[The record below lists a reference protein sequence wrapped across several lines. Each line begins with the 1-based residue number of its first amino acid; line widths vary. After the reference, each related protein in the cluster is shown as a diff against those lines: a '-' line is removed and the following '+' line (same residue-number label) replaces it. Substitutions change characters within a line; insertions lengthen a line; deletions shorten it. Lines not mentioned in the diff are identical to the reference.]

1 MTMTPEQNAATI
13 SVPNATTGLEVAI
26 IGMAGK
32 FSGSRDLNEFWNNL
46 LQGIE
51 TISFFSDEELLA
63 SGVSPQDL
71 KHPNYV
77 KARGVLQSPEEFDAD
92 FFSVI
97 AKEAEIMDPQH
108 RVFLECAWEAFE
120 DAGYVPDEMPG
131 STGVFAGV
139 AVSTYF
145 FSHVLAHEGSSALS
159 DFVAFMS
166 NDKDF
171 LPTRVSYKL
180 NLKGPS
186 IAVSTACSS
195 SLVATHFACKSL
207 LAGEC
212 DIALAG
218 GASIPFPVKAGYW
231 FHDGGIFSPD
241 GHCRTFDEQA
251 KGSVSG
257 SGVGAVVLKR
267 LEDAVADGDH
277 IYAVIKGSAINNDG
291 SRKIGFTA
299 PSIDGQAEAIRLAQ
313 LMAEVDPETIGYVET
328 HGSGT
333 SLGDPIEVRALAKAF
348 RQSTRQKQFCAIGS
362 VKTNIGHAA
371 EAAGI
376 AGLIKTCLALKHRK
390 LPPSLHFNKPNP
402 KLDLANSAFYVNDK
416 LQEWSRDSA
425 PLRAGISSFG
435 IGGTN
440 AHAIMEEAPGISNG
454 SRSRSHQLLTLSAR
468 SASALQAAA
477 DRLRTHLENHKNIDI
492 ADVAFTYHVG
502 RKAFEHR
509 REILCKTVEDAIQA
523 LSGWDQND
531 VPKPGTVAVHDPNI
545 VMMFSGVGSHYPGM
559 AAELY
564 ESEPVFRQAIDRCL
578 ELLKGEEIHRL
589 RSFLL
594 DRQQAAVVESGVKPA
609 IDLRRM
615 LSRAKSSPAALE
627 NERAGLV
634 QAAMFIIDF
643 ALAQLWIHWGLKPKA
658 VLGYSIGEFTAAC
671 IAEVFSLEDVL
682 KIVVKRGDL
691 IDSLPSGAM
700 LAVPLPEKDLL
711 NFTSAG
717 LSVAAVNGP
726 ALSVVAG
733 PTDAIEALQRE
744 LKSRGIDS
752 RRVQSTHAFHSKMME
767 PIAAE
772 FAEMMRP
779 FKLSPPRIPYL
790 SNVTGDWVND
800 EQATSP
806 EFWAEHLYRT
816 VRFGDIIANV
826 CEDGARVLLEVGPGQ
841 TLCSLALQHPAG
853 RNAERLVLKSMS
865 SQYENDSD
873 TSVLLSTLGKLWTVG
888 WSPNWQAF
896 HDGERRRRVSLP
908 TYPFERKVY
917 RLRSKAEINAV
928 EATQSAFTQSCKPN
942 YTNRAIA
949 RQPQS
954 DLQGKVLEIW
964 RELLGVEEIGL
975 HDNFFK
981 LGGDSLRATQL
992 VSRLSTKLGVSVRL
1006 RKIFENPTV
1015 AQLAKVIAQTPVVNP
1030 NDAKTEGTGARST
1043 LRRGRNARE
1052 FVSIL
1057 TGQLKSESGKQIE
1070 DIYPLTHLQ
1079 EGILFHVLTNPSS
1092 TLYLNQ
1098 QSYTFKGRIAVPE
1111 LRQAFQQVV
1120 DRHPILRTGFTPG
1133 DENGPLQ
1140 IVYREAELPWQE
1152 HNWRGMSP
1160 EEQEERTDALL
1171 QTYRKKGFDLEQPP
1185 LTRVTILQL
1194 DDDVYRIIWS
1204 FHLILLDGWSIAFLV
1219 EEVLAQYDAIR
1230 NGEPIQLE
1238 PPAAYGDYVDWLH
1251 GRDVEEAQNFW
1262 RQKLAGFAAPTLLGH
1277 DSVSSE
1283 TPDLGE
1289 SHQERIVRLS
1299 PTTTAALQSF
1309 ARGHELTLNTVVQ
1322 GAWAFQLACRSGMDD
1337 VVFGSVVSGR
1347 QVEFPGIESMVG
1359 LFINTLPVRV
1369 TIDEDVSVANW
1380 LKKLQRHQVE
1390 ARTYETSSLTNI
1402 QKCSS
1407 VPNGQPLFESV
1418 VIFQNLPAVRLSA
1431 PERDMTVTE
1440 ARSFERNNYPISL
1453 VVVPDAQLTFKLVYN
1468 SARFSEL
1475 TISRVMDQL
1484 QSILLQMAADPGKPV
1499 HSLRPNTS
1507 QENVRLMEHFN
1518 QSIEVC

>member
-1 MTMTPEQNAATI
+1 MSTEQNAAM
-13 SVPNATTGLEVAI
+13 VPVSSATTGLEVAI

-32 FSGSRDLNEFWNNL
+32 FSGSRNLNEFWNNL

-77 KARGVLQSPEEFDAD
+77 KARGVLQAPEEFDAE

-120 DAGYVPDEMPG
+120 DAGYVPDEIPG
-131 STGVFAGV
+131 SAGVFAGV

-145 FSHVLAHEGSSALS
+145 FSHVLPQAGSSALS

-218 GASIPFPVKAGYW
+218 GASIPFPAKAGYW

-241 GHCRTFDEQA
+241 GHCRSFDEQA
-251 KGSVSG
+251 RGSVSG

-267 LEDAVADGDH
+267 LEDAMADGDH

-299 PSIDGQAEAIRLAQ
+299 PSVDGQAEAIRLAQ
-313 LMAEVDPETIGYVET
+313 LMAEVDPETISYVET

-333 SLGDPIEVRALAKAF
+333 TLGDPIEVRALAEAF
-348 RQSTRQKQFCAIGS
+348 RQSTQKKQFCAIGS

-376 AGLIKTCLALKHRK
+376 AGLIKTCLSLKHHK
-390 LPPSLHFNKPNP
+390 LPPSLHFSKPNP
-402 KLDLANSAFYVNDK
+402 KLDLENSAFYVNHT
-416 LQEWSRDSA
+416 LQDWRQDSA

-440 AHAIMEEAPGISNG
+440 AHAILEEAPEILNG
-454 SRSRSHQLLTLSAR
+454 SVSRSHQLLTLSAR
-468 SASALQAAA
+468 SATALQATAE
-477 DRLRTHLENHKNIDI
+477 RLRAHLENHRDLDI
-492 ADVAFTYHVG
+492 ADVAFTCHVG

-509 REILCKTVEDAIQA
+509 REILCKTVDDALQA
-523 LSGWDQND
+523 LSGWDQTEGSARIAASAN
-531 VPKPGTVAVHDPNI
+531 VPNV

-578 ELLKGEEIHRL
+578 ELLKGEDTQGL

-594 DRQQAAVVESGVKPA
+594 DRQQASPGESSAKPA
-609 IDLRRM
+609 IDFRRM
-615 LSRAKSSPAALE
+615 LSRSKSSPAALQS
-627 NERAGLV
+627 ERAGLV

-643 ALAQLWIHWGLKPKA
+643 ALAQLWIHWGLQPKA
-658 VLGYSIGEFTAAC
+658 LLGYSIGEFTAAC
-671 IAEVFSLEDVL
+671 IAEVFSLEDAL
-682 KIVVKRGDL
+682 EIVVRRGHL
-691 IDSLPSGAM
+691 IDSLPPGAM

-711 NFTSAG
+711 NFIGSNS
-717 LSVAAVNGP
+717 SVAAVNGP
-726 ALSVVAG
+726 SLSVVAG
-733 PTDAIEALQRE
+733 PTAAIEALQRE
-744 LKSRGIDS
+744 LKNQGIDS
-752 RRVQSTHAFHSKMME
+752 RRVQSTHAFHSRMME
-767 PIAAE
+767 PIAAQ
-772 FAEMMRP
+772 FTEMMRQ
-779 FKLSPPRIPYL
+779 FQLSPPKIPYL
-790 SNVTGDWVND
+790 SNVTGDWITG

-806 EFWAEHLYRT
+806 EFWAKHLYST
-816 VRFGDIIANV
+816 VRFGDIVTNV
-826 CEDGARVLLEVGPGQ
+826 CDDGARILLEVGPGQ
-841 TLCSLALQHPAG
+841 TLCSLTLQHPAG
-853 RNAERLVLKSMS
+853 RKDAERIVLKSMS

-888 WSPNWQAF
+888 WNPNWQAF

-917 RLRSKAEINAV
+917 RLQPKAEINAV
-928 EATQSAFTQSCKPN
+928 EAAQPTPAQCRPN
-942 YTNRAIA
+942 YANRATPS
-949 RQPQS
+949 QPYNE
-954 DLQGKVLEIW
+954 LQGRILEIW

-975 HDNFFK
+975 RDNFFK

-992 VSRLSTKLGVSVRL
+992 VSRLSMKLGVSVRL
-1006 RKIFENPTV
+1006 RKVFENPTV
-1015 AQLAKVIAQTPVVNP
+1015 AQLAEVIAQTPVTNP
-1030 NDAKTEGTGARST
+1030 GDGKTDGAGTRSSF
-1043 LRRGRNARE
+1043 RRGKKVRE
-1052 FVSIL
+1052 LVSIL
-1057 TGQLKSESGKQIE
+1057 AEQMESESGRQVE

-1079 EGILFHVLTNPSS
+1079 EGILFHVLTNPNS

-1111 LRQAFQQVV
+1111 LKQAFQQVV
-1120 DRHPILRTGFTPG
+1120 ARHPILRTGFTPG

-1140 IVYREAELPWQE
+1140 IVYRDVELPWQE
-1152 HNWRGMSP
+1152 HDWRGMAP

-1171 QTYRKKGFDLEQPP
+1171 HADRKKGFDLEQPP

-1194 DDDVYRIIWS
+1194 EEDVYRIVWS
-1204 FHLILLDGWSIAFLV
+1204 FHLILLDGWSVALLV

-1230 NGEPIQLE
+1230 IGAPIQLAS
-1238 PPAAYGDYVDWLH
+1238 PVAYGDYVDWLH
-1251 GRDVEEAQNFW
+1251 GQDLEEAQNFW
-1262 RQKLAGFAAPTLLGH
+1262 RQRLAGLTTPTLLGH
-1277 DSVSSE
+1277 DSVFSE
-1283 TPDLGE
+1283 TSGLEE
-1289 SHQERIVRLS
+1289 SHQERILRLC

-1309 ARGHELTLNTVVQ
+1309 AREYELTLNTLIQ

-1347 QVEFPGIESMVG
+1347 QVDFPGVASMVG

-1369 TIDEDVSVANW
+1369 RVAEDISVTDW
-1380 LKKLQRHQVE
+1380 LKELQFDQVE

-1402 QKCSS
+1402 QRCSS

-1431 PERDMTVTE
+1431 PEREMAVIE

-1453 VVVPDAQLTFKLVYN
+1453 VVVPDVQLTIKLAYN

-1484 QSILLQMAADPGKPV
+1484 QSILLQMVADPEKPV
-1499 HSLRPNTS
+1499 GMLRANTS
-1507 QENVRLMEHFN
+1507 QENARLMEHFN
-1518 QSIEVC
+1518 QSLEVC